1 MLVAP
6 EGMVARTLPDT
17 FRVLVIDDA
26 RGIHEDIGKILGPAP
41 ARQARLEEMEETLLS
56 ATRRELTRARFR
68 IDSAFQG
75 EQGIAC
81 VERALAA
88 GDPYALA
95 FVDVLMPPGLDGI
108 DALAQIWR
116 IDPHLQAVICT
127 AHTDHTWDEMVQKL
141 GRTDRMIVLRKPFDS
156 IEVLQVAHALA
167 YKWAL
172 ARQTEQQLAEL
183 EQKVLERTQH
193 LEAANAQLRREIQ
206 SRQKAENDLRHLAM
220 HDVLTG
226 MPNRILFRER
236 LERAILRARRHE
248 KPFALMLLDL
258 DNFKDV
264 NDVYGHAAGDEL
276 LCETARRLSACIR
289 ACDTVARLGGDE
301 FVLLLED
308 LTDAR
313 DATLVAERVLEACSA
328 AIDIG
333 GHRVRTPPSIGVA
346 TYPSHGADAD
356 TLLKSADLAMYDAKR
371 AGRATYR
378 LYAENMKLSTVQKL
392 ELRERLER
400 ALGNDEFRL
409 WFQPLIDLGSG
420 TIVGMEALLRWE
432 DPVLGM
438 IPPLHFIPAAEA
450 FGLMIPI
457 GQWVLRAACRQLAAW
472 DAVGLPELTMAVNVS
487 PHQLRDDA
495 FPEQVQQA
503 LLDTG
508 LDPTRLELE
517 ITESAAMDDIERAA
531 ARLARLSHLGVRVV
545 IDDFGSGYSSLVR
558 LKELPID
565 ALKIDRMFVKH
576 IVEDRRDAAIVMAIV
591 AMAHS
596 LGIQVVAEGIE
607 TEDQLDLLRK
617 MPWEHPFRP
626 ACQRAQGFLF
636 GRPSP
641 AQAAAVLIQERAA
654 SPSMSGRSSAPR
666 GKTPST
672 APEAASSG

>member
-1 MLVAP
+1 
-6 EGMVARTLPDT
+6 
-17 FRVLVIDDA
+17 
-26 RGIHEDIGKILGPAP
+26 EDIGKILGPAP

-236 LERAILRARRHE
+236 LDRAILRARRHE

-328 AIDIG
+328 
-333 GHRVRTPPSIGVA
+333 
-346 TYPSHGADAD
+346 
-356 TLLKSADLAMYDAKR
+356 
-371 AGRATYR
+371 
-378 LYAENMKLSTVQKL
+378 
-392 ELRERLER
+392 
-400 ALGNDEFRL
+400 
-409 WFQPLIDLGSG
+409 
-420 TIVGMEALLRWE
+420 
-432 DPVLGM
+432 
-438 IPPLHFIPAAEA
+438 
-450 FGLMIPI
+450 
-457 GQWVLRAACRQLAAW
+457 
-472 DAVGLPELTMAVNVS
+472 
-487 PHQLRDDA
+487 
-495 FPEQVQQA
+495 
-503 LLDTG
+503 
-508 LDPTRLELE
+508 
-517 ITESAAMDDIERAA
+517 
-531 ARLARLSHLGVRVV
+531 
-545 IDDFGSGYSSLVR
+545 
-558 LKELPID
+558 
-565 ALKIDRMFVKH
+565 
-576 IVEDRRDAAIVMAIV
+576 
-591 AMAHS
+591 
-596 LGIQVVAEGIE
+596 
-607 TEDQLDLLRK
+607 
-617 MPWEHPFRP
+617 
-626 ACQRAQGFLF
+626 
-636 GRPSP
+636 
-641 AQAAAVLIQERAA
+641 
-654 SPSMSGRSSAPR
+654 
-666 GKTPST
+666 
-672 APEAASSG
+672 